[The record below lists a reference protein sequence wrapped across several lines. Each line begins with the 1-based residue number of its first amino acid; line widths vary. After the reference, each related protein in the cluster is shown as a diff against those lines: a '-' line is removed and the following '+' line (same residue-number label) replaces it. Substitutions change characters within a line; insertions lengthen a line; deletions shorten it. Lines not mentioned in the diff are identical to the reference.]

1 MQSMSGHK
9 NGKCLLKSP
18 NVTMAFNSRAVLPSY
33 RVGTTNV
40 LWVEETRH
48 LGVTCSKILGSINT
62 SEKVDKASR
71 ILGTIKHTIR
81 TAPEKVDYWPILAFV
96 DR

>member
-40 LWVEETRH
+40 LWVEETRYFAA
-48 LGVTCSKILGSINT
+48 KSISQFNKHI

-81 TAPEKVDYWPILAFV
+81 TAPENSKLWPILAFV